1 MRVEKLLQRFKREFI
16 KVNLIQASLDTLLFF
31 LTANLVL
38 FLLNFQLVSSFTN
51 LQALTGFSM
60 FFFLGD
66 LVYRVQN
73 YRLEI
78 YEEKNPELREVL
90 RTARDNLD
98 QQNIVSQ
105 ALFDDV
111 LDRARAVTS
120 ESIIPN
126 KAIIQKILLVGT
138 LSFLTVLSGIA
149 DFQLQRDGGEL
160 LPGGDQ
166 LKQLISGDKNK
177 EGFELK
183 NSSKIFGETREIDS
197 SDLNLEFN
205 ITGTGASE
213 SGNIDYSAKVQE
225 EFLLDVSGRSLTEDL
240 ELAKRYS
247 LEVKE
252 LGG

>member
-1 MRVEKLLQRFKREFI
+1 MRVEKLLQRLKREFI

-38 FLLNFQLVSSFTN
+38 FLFDFQLLSSFTN
-51 LQALTGFSM
+51 LQALSGFSM

-66 LVYRVQN
+66 LVYRIQK

-90 RTARDNLD
+90 RTARDNLN

-120 ESIIPN
+120 ESIIPS
-126 KAIIQKILLVGT
+126 KTIIQKILVVGT

-149 DFQLQRDGGEL
+149 DFQLQEDGGEL
-160 LPGGDQ
+160 LPGGDA
-166 LKQLISGDKNK
+166 LSQLITGEGGDD
-177 EGFELK
+177 GFELE
-183 NSSKIFGETREIDS
+183 NSSQIFGETTEIDS
-197 SDLNLEFN
+197 SDLDLEFN
-205 ITGTGASE
+205 ITGSGESE
-213 SGNIDYSAKVQE
+213 EGETDFSARVQGE
-225 EFLLDVSGRSLTEDL
+225 SVLDVSGQSLTQDL
-240 ELAKRYS
+240 ELAKQYN
-247 LEVKE
+247 LEIKE
-252 LGG
+252 LG